1 MQYRDELLDLII
13 KAQRSSM
20 KSGAEKKSGVI
31 SQLDG
36 GPDLAAW
43 IDFLVMLL
51 KDPQVHSLFVAAQKG
66 CADRLR
72 EHCRGKHP
80 N

>member
-1 MQYRDELLDLII
+1 MEQRDELLDLII

-20 KSGAEKKSGVI
+20 KSGAEKKSWVI

-36 GPDLAAW
+36 GPDLAEW

-51 KDPQVHSLFVAAQKG
+51 KDPAVHSLFVAAQRG
-66 CADRLR
+66 CADRLV
-72 EHCRGKHP
+72 EHCRGTRL

>member
-1 MQYRDELLDLII
+1 MDLDLLLDLII

-20 KSGAEKKSGVI
+20 KSGAEKKSWVMG
-31 SQLDG
+31 QMEG
-36 GPDLAAW
+36 GPELAAW
-43 IDFLVMLL
+43 VDFVVMVL

-72 EHCRGKHP
+72 EHCRGKSP